1 MRAKRGTLLSL
12 ASLRSMKQAQALVSF
27 LRRTGQT
34 CWQVL
39 PVSAPLSQPYRGQ
52 GIGIAGQFFD
62 NHLPEE
68 WQSWWLSREEF
79 VSQNQF
85 WLPDYAHFQAL
96 VRTLKTDEWWRWPRE
111 LALRQES
118 ALRESKLKLTSEI
131 AGFEDQQYVLY
142 NSFLHLRRFAAENEV
157 ILSGD
162 LPFYISR
169 ESAMVWAH
177 QKLFLLGECGEMR
190 LQSGVPAAPDE
201 PFAQQ
206 YWGHPLYDW
215 ENNEIDDIMQLFYE
229 RLRFM
234 RGWCDLVRIDHANG
248 FFRYGAMSP
257 EHPGWNRK
265 LTGPGKPALVK
276 LLGDLQRLQFGVYLE
291 DVASD
296 KMRLEQFMKEYELAG
311 VSVVTLMYN
320 VEATGKLKIR
330 DQDLDLNRLA
340 GNKIVFT
347 STHDTPTLLGW
358 VKRLPAE
365 VRSRLVAINNLQDHA
380 GDAALAAQIRERVL
394 TLPARMVI
402 VAYQDWQ
409 ASEWR
414 YNVPGD
420 EAQADW
426 QHQVAAI

>member
-1 MRAKRGTLLSL
+1 M
-12 ASLRSMKQAQALVSF
+12 
-27 LRRTGQT
+27 
-34 CWQVL
+34 
-39 PVSAPLSQPYRGQ
+39 
-52 GIGIAGQFFD
+52 
-62 NHLPEE
+62 
-68 WQSWWLSREEF
+68 
-79 VSQNQF
+79 
-85 WLPDYAHFQAL
+85 
-96 VRTLKTDEWWRWPRE
+96 
-111 LALRQES
+111 
-118 ALRESKLKLTSEI
+118 
-131 AGFEDQQYVLY
+131 
-142 NSFLHLRRFAAENEV
+142 
-157 ILSGD
+157 
-162 LPFYISR
+162 
-169 ESAMVWAH
+169 
-177 QKLFLLGECGEMR
+177 
-190 LQSGVPAAPDE
+190 
-201 PFAQQ
+201 
-206 YWGHPLYDW
+206 
-215 ENNEIDDIMQLFYE
+215 
-229 RLRFM
+229 
-234 RGWCDLVRIDHANG
+234 
-248 FFRYGAMSP
+248 
-257 EHPGWNRK
+257 
-265 LTGPGKPALVK
+265 K

-311 VSVVTLMYN
+311 VNVVTLMYN